1 MNTKRTVFTY
11 HETMRRPDYP
21 REIAR
26 LAARG
31 LSPHMLQKKLQA
43 YHESDIAAALELL
56 EKSARLKLYGILK
69 DSVLADIF
77 DYIDNIAPYMEELN
91 IRQRAAVL
99 SYISSDK
106 AASYLKSLDRETR
119 NSLAPLIENSARQD
133 IALLQSFSPEEAGS
147 IMTTNF
153 IQISWNLSV
162 KEAMKELVKQ
172 AGEHDNISTIYVVD
186 DQDIFYGA
194 IDLKDLILAREEAK
208 LPSVAMTSYPY
219 IYAHETIDDC
229 LGRIKSYSEDSIPVL
244 DMENRLLGVITAQ
257 DFMEILDE
265 EMGED
270 YAKLGGLSSEEDL
283 KESLAVSVKKR
294 LPWLIILLGLGLG
307 VSSVVGIFES
317 VVAQLTIVVCFQ
329 SLVLDMAGNVGTQS
343 LAVTIR
349 VLMDENLGGFQK
361 LSLIWKET
369 KIGFLN
375 GIILALISFGMIGI
389 YTWLFKGKDLFFAF
403 AVAGCVGTALLLSMS
418 LAAFAGTVIPVFFK
432 KIKIDPAV
440 ASGPLITTVN
450 DLVAVVAYYG
460 LAWIFLIQILHLAG

>member
-194 IDLKDLILAREEAK
+194 IDLKDLILAREGAK

-389 YTWLFKGKDLFFAF
+389 YTWLFKGKNLFFAF
-403 AVAGCVGTALLLSMS
+403 AMAGCVGTALLLSMS

>member
-119 NSLAPLIENSARQD
+119 NSLTPLIENSARQD
-133 IALLQSFSPEEAGS
+133 IALLQSFSPEEDGS

-418 LAAFAGTVIPVFFK
+418 LAAFSGTVIPVFFK

-440 ASGPLITTVN
+440 A
-450 DLVAVVAYYG
+450 
-460 LAWIFLIQILHLAG
+460 

>member
-21 REIAR
+21 REIAK
-26 LAARG
+26 LATRG

-56 EKSARLKLYGILK
+56 EKSARIKLYGILK

-77 DYIDNIAPYMEELN
+77 DYIDNITPYMEELN

-119 NSLAPLIENSARQD
+119 NSLTPLIENSARQD

-418 LAAFAGTVIPVFFK
+418 LAAFSGTVIPVFFK

>member
-21 REIAR
+21 REIAK
-26 LAARG
+26 LATRG

-56 EKSARLKLYGILK
+56 EKSARIKLYGILK

-77 DYIDNIAPYMEELN
+77 DYIDNITPYMEELN

-119 NSLAPLIENSARQD
+119 NSLTPLIENSARQD

-172 AGEHDNISTIYVVD
+172 AGGHDNISTIYVVD

-329 SLVLDMAGNVGTQS
+329 SLVLDMVGNVGTQS

-418 LAAFAGTVIPVFFK
+418 LAAFSGTVIPVFFK

>member
-194 IDLKDLILAREEAK
+194 IDLKDLILAREGAK
-208 LPSVAMTSYPY
+208 LSSVAMTSYPY

-361 LSLIWKET
+361 LSLICKET

>member
-1 MNTKRTVFTY
+1 MNTKRTFFTN
-11 HETMRRPDYP
+11 HETVRRPDYP
-21 REIAR
+21 REIAK
-26 LAARG
+26 LAART
-31 LSPHMLQKKLQA
+31 LSPHMLRKKLQA

-56 EKSARLKLYGILK
+56 DKNTRLKLYGILE

-77 DYIDNIAPYMEELN
+77 DYIEDISPYMKELN
-91 IRQRAAVL
+91 IRQKAAVL

-119 NSLAPLIENSARQD
+119 NSLAPLIKNSARQD
-133 IALLQSFSPEEAGS
+133 IALLQSFSEEEMGS
-147 IMTTNF
+147 VMTTNF
-153 IQISWNLSV
+153 IQISWKLSV

-186 DQDIFYGA
+186 DQEIFYGA
-194 IDLKDLILAREEAK
+194 IDLKDLILAREGAD
-208 LPSVAMTSYPY
+208 LSSVAMTSYPY
-219 IYAHETIDDC
+219 VYAHETIDDC
-229 LGRIKSYSEDSIPVL
+229 ISRIKNYSEDSIPVL
-244 DMENRLLGVITAQ
+244 DMENRLLGVITAE
-257 DFMEILDE
+257 DFMEVIDE

-283 KESLAVSVKKR
+283 KEALSVSIKKR

-317 VVAQLTIVVCFQ
+317 VAAQLTIVVCFQ

-349 VLMDENLGGFQK
+349 VLMDEKLSGLQK

-369 KIGFLN
+369 KVGFIN
-375 GIILALISFGMIGI
+375 GILLALLSLGMIGL
-389 YTWLFKGKDLFFAF
+389 YTWIFKGKDLFFAF
-403 AVAGCVGTALLLSMS
+403 AVAGCVGAALLLSMT

-432 KIKIDPAV
+432 KINIDPAV